1 MNDRIFGDREKAMED
16 AYFRDQDA
24 RLLDKLRQRADLDE
38 IAIELGRKFQVDD
51 PQLLLKV
58 KELGI
63 TLGTAAGF
71 FLAPLV
77 EVALAD
83 GKVKKE
89 ERNMVLKLARERS
102 IDKASESYKC
112 LEQWLDV
119 RPTDDFFATALQVL
133 KAGFAVLPHAER
145 EERIKTVLDACEAV
159 AQASAGITHLFGL
172 DGVSSVE
179 AVILERISQALRTHD

>member
-24 RLLDKLRQRADLDE
+24 RLLGKLRQRADLDE

-63 TLGTAAGF
+63 TLETASGF

-77 EVALAD
+77 EVAWAA
-83 GKVKKE
+83 GRVKKE
-89 ERNMVLKLARERS
+89 ERSTVLNLARERS
-102 IDKASESYKC
+102 IEAGSQSYKC

-119 RPTDDFFATALQVL
+119 RPTDEFFATALIVL
-133 KAGFAVLPHAER
+133 KAGFSVLPHAER
-145 EERIKTVLDACEAV
+145 EERIRTVLDACEAV

-179 AVILERISQALRTHD
+179 AAILQGIERALRGHD

>member
-24 RLLDKLRQRADLDE
+24 RLLGKLRQRADLDE

-63 TLGTAAGF
+63 TLETASGF

-77 EVALAD
+77 EVAWAD
-83 GKVKKE
+83 GRVKKE
-89 ERNMVLKLARERS
+89 ERSTVLKLARERS
-102 IDKASESYKC
+102 IEAGSQSYKC

-119 RPTDDFFATALQVL
+119 RPTDEFFATALIVL
-133 KAGFAVLPHAER
+133 KAGFSVLPHAER
-145 EERIKTVLDACEAV
+145 EERIRTVLDACEAV

-179 AVILERISQALRTHD
+179 AAILQGIERALRGHD